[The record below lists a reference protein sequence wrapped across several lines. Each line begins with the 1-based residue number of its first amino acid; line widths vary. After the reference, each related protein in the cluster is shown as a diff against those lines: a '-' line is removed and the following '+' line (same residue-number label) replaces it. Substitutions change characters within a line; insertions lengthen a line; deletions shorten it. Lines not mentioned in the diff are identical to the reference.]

1 MSDHLLN
8 NNESGGGDYPN
19 HFYNDVI
26 ASLTALKSQKQ
37 INESAIEDT
46 KEHFKEIEKSIA
58 EIREMARDAKHISIG
73 VDGRNGLRGTLE
85 HLARDVSR
93 LAHDVEFVKKA
104 ADDYIGLKSFFTKLL
119 VGSFM
124 GIVTQVCF
132 AVWYVSA
139 QHTQQEALKAD
150 VARLLARAD
159 TQSAAVNSKAL
170 LK

>member
-1 MSDHLLN
+1 MSEHPFN
-8 NNESGGGDYPN
+8 NNESGSGDYPD

-26 ASLTALKSQKQ
+26 ASLSALKSQKQ
-37 INESAIEDT
+37 INEAAIEGT
-46 KEHFKEIEKSIA
+46 KEHFKELEKTIA
-58 EIREMARDAKHISIG
+58 EIRDMARDAKHISIG

-85 HLARDVSR
+85 HLVRDVGK
-93 LAHDVEFVKKA
+93 LAHDVESVKKA

-124 GIVTQVCF
+124 GIVMQVCF

-159 TQSAAVNSKAL
+159 TQSASKAL